1 MTSPSQPHLDPSSGQ
16 PYDRAEPVRARTDD
30 NEFWGDSASW
40 STRDHL
46 DASDA
51 SDESAHRLGL
61 GAAGRWWR
69 SAGRTGATRTHS
81 VGAPAVAV
89 AVPFDDI
96 ADGPHDHDPDD
107 AGWDE
112 AWELSPSEPPRSGVD
127 PLLARLGGLAVILT
141 LLVPVVLGFASD
153 DGETVLSASPA
164 TQPIGTAN
172 AAASDATT
180 ADPIAADPVETVNS
194 ADTADTADSPD
205 ATSLPAPAPV
215 PSVADAVAPE
225 TSAIVETTSAPP
237 ATETLV
243 DCALDYEVAAGD
255 FWIRIADGSG
265 ATLRDILA
273 ANGATV
279 STPLYPGRS
288 ICLPAGSE
296 IPSRPAATATSTTV
310 AVAVKAPT
318 TTSKTTEQPT
328 TTTTKTTAS
337 PPIATTPPPPAATAS
352 PDQVEA
358 IIRAVWPDELEER
371 ALEIAWRESN
381 YVSTAKNSCCYGLF
395 QVYWS
400 VHEAWLDDIGITSP
414 DQLYDPTTNSR
425 AALALYDR
433 SGGWGP
439 WGP

>member
-1 MTSPSQPHLDPSSGQ
+1 MTSPSQPHSDPSSGQ

-30 NEFWGDSASW
+30 DEFWGDSASW
-40 STRDHL
+40 PTRGRL

-51 SDESAHRLGL
+51 SDDAAPRRGL

-69 SAGRTGATRTHS
+69 SAGRHEATRTHS
-81 VGAPAVAV
+81 VVAPAGVIP
-89 AVPFDDI
+89 VPFVGN
-96 ADGPHDHDPDD
+96 ADGDTDDETGDQARWDD
-107 AGWDE
+107 A
-112 AWELSPSEPPRSGVD
+112 WEVSPSEPPRSGVD

-141 LLVPVVLGFASD
+141 LLVPVVLGFAPD
-153 DGETVLSASPA
+153 DGEAVLSASPA
-164 TQPIGTAN
+164 TPAIGTAN
-172 AAASDATT
+172 APASDATT
-180 ADPIAADPVETVNS
+180 ANPIAVDPVDT
-194 ADTADTADSPD
+194 ATDTADT
-205 ATSLPAPAPV
+205 TSFPAIAA
-215 PSVADAVAPE
+215 SVADTVAPPT
-225 TSAIVETTSAPP
+225 TSAMVETTSAPP
-237 ATETLV
+237 AAEALV
-243 DCALDYEVAAGD
+243 ACALDYEVAVGD

-265 ATLRDILA
+265 APLRDVLA

-296 IPSRPAATATSTTV
+296 IPSPPAPAATPTTV

-318 TTSKTTEQPT
+318 TTSKTTAQPT
-328 TTTTKTTAS
+328 TTATKTTAS
-337 PPIATTPPPPAATAS
+337 QPIATTPPPPSVATAS

-358 IIRAVWPDELEER
+358 IIRAVWPDELEEH

-400 VHEAWLDDIGITSP
+400 VHQAWLDDLGVTSP
-414 DQLYDPTTNSR
+414 DQLYDPTINAR
-425 AALALYDR
+425 AALALYER

-439 WGP
+439 WGG